1 MWSWFTNGNTDIDD
15 GDSFAEGIGQN
26 RVTKNIEGLAV
37 ERAYRIPDQAALT
50 IVYQLLREEGL
61 FLGLSSGINVAG
73 AVRLRRGKRPRP
85 DHRHH
90 PLRLRAQVSVEAFQ
104 SRVARGERTEG
115 GFVRRYPFR
124 QALIPEPKGP
134 VCAARGYQLQPCD
147 GVHTWRSASPIPSR
161 PYWTSMSIQDIDDR
175 AESRTY
181 IVSDHDSGK
190 AVIID
195 AVIEN
200 VDRDLTIIKELG
212 LILTFAVET
221 HIHADHITGASMIR
235 DRTGAKIVYGG
246 GVEGLVT
253 GADMFL
259 HDGQELRFGNTTMK
273 ALATPGHT
281 DSCTSYVMPGTVF
294 TGDCL
299 LIRGNGRTDFQ
310 GGSAE
315 KLFDSVR
322 KKLFALPD
330 DTIVYPGHDYNG
342 RVSSTIG
349 EEKQF
354 NEHLNLSINR
364 QKFVEIMKGR
374 KLPSPVKMDVALI
387 ANLKAGRIAEEEKE
401 LRRGSIASSGSS
413 LPTTETLDV

>member
-1 MWSWFTNGNTDIDD
+1 MAISVSYT
-15 GDSFAEGIGQN
+15 
-26 RVTKNIEGLAV
+26 VT
-37 ERAYRIPDQAALT
+37 ALLD
-50 IVYQLLREEGL
+50 V
-61 FLGLSSGINVAG
+61 NV
-73 AVRLRRGKRPRP
+73 
-85 DHRHH
+85 
-90 PLRLRAQVSVEAFQ
+90 Q
-104 SRVARGERTEG
+104 
-115 GFVRRYPFR
+115 
-124 QALIPEPKGP
+124 
-134 VCAARGYQLQPCD
+134 
-147 GVHTWRSASPIPSR
+147 
-161 PYWTSMSIQDIDDR
+161 QDIDDR

-181 IVSDHDSGK
+181 IVADHNSRK

-200 VDRDLTIIKELG
+200 VARDLKIIKELG

-221 HIHADHITGASMIR
+221 HLHADHITGASIIR

-246 GVEGLVT
+246 SVEGLVT
-253 GADMFL
+253 GVDMFL
-259 HDGQELRFGNTTMK
+259 HDGQELRFGTTTMQ

-281 DSCTSYVMPGTVF
+281 DSCTSYLIPGTVF
-294 TGDCL
+294 TGDSL
-299 LIRGNGRTDFQ
+299 MIRGNGRTDFQ

-364 QKFVEIMKGR
+364 GKFVKIMKGR
-374 KLPSPVKMDVALI
+374 KLPSPAKMNVALI
-387 ANLKAGRIAEEEKE
+387 ANLKAGRIAEEEME
-401 LRRGSIASSGSS
+401 LRRGGIASSGSP
-413 LPTTETLDV
+413 LPTTGTLDV